1 MNKKSREALKDAFNI
16 PEPDRK
22 EQFLNSLEIRQQ
34 KRFPAHLPM
43 YVSAVATVVIVTGIW
58 GSVKNLPYFDQPE
71 VIDKPVYSIQATQT
85 ENHTGNN
92 IIQTTVASYV
102 KDTSTDTSAVT
113 QTLSVVKTSGTVTV
127 TETTT
132 TSENKKPPEMS
143 AVENQENTNDEEI
156 ITTAETEGTD
166 SKETTVR
173 HTTAASTMK
182 TTVRYTTA
190 TSAMKTTARH
200 TTTVSTATKH
210 TTVATTTSEDEL
222 NVTTTTSDE
231 NNMPPA
237 PQTTSTSINYE
248 SVTTSISDDKPS
260 LDIPPPD
267 YTVNPPVRYSPSDD
281 AVIIESDG
289 TNTGT
294 DFIPNPGQTT
304 THPEPQYDLG
314 NLIDNSDLIVIATTY
329 EVISTGINGIPYTQ
343 ENISVSEV
351 IYGDIPNNASISV
364 YGLGG
369 YIPAEEFSEMQIP
382 WAIEQNR
389 TLYVPYGNKTFAEV
403 GDTCIY
409 FLKRSNDAF
418 PEDSYILTG
427 LTDISK
433 FRYNRNS
440 CTNLNN
446 NSEVTKD
453 EIKNYLNQ

>member
-71 VIDKPVYSIQATQT
+71 VIDKPVYSRQATQT

-92 IIQTTVASYV
+92 TIQTTVASYV

-127 TETTT
+127 TAT

-143 AVENQENTNDEEI
+143 AAENQEDKNQEDTNDEEI
-156 ITTAETEGTD
+156 ITTAETEDTD

-190 TSAMKTTARH
+190 TSAMKTTARY

-210 TTVATTTSEDEL
+210 TTVATTTNEDEL
-222 NVTTTTSDE
+222 NVATTTSDE
-231 NNMPPA
+231 YTIPPA
-237 PQTTSTSINYE
+237 PQTTSTSINSE
-248 SVTTSISDDKPS
+248 PVTTSISDDKPS

-267 YTVNPPVRYSPSDD
+267 YTVNPPVRYSPSED
-281 AVIIESDG
+281 AVLIESGSMD
-289 TNTGT
+289 NN
-294 DFIPNPGQTT
+294 ISSPGGT

-329 EVISTGINGIPYTQ
+329 EVICTGINGIPYTQ

-369 YIPAEEFSEMQIP
+369 YIPAEEFTEIQIP

-389 TLYVPYGNKTFAEV
+389 TLYVPYGNKTIAEV

-409 FLKRSNDAF
+409 FLKKSNDAF

-433 FRYNRNS
+433 FWYNRNS